1 MQRAG
6 QDWLVLAELTHHKA
20 SAVGLVTALQF
31 APQFLLLPL
40 TGFVADHYNQRK
52 LLIMTQA
59 IMGALALTLGM
70 LTVTGTVELW
80 HVYIFAFLFGSASAF
95 DATIRQTFVAELV
108 GDADLPNAV
117 ALNSTSFNGARMVGP
132 AIAGAVIA
140 SVGTGWAFI
149 INGFSF
155 LAVLLSLARLRRA
168 DLHGHPRAQRA
179 RGSFTDGFRYVW
191 RRKDLKAILIM
202 LFLIGTFGLNFPI
215 FISAMAVRVFHSEA
229 GGYGLL
235 FSMMAIGTV
244 IGALLS
250 AGRDRPTLE
259 TLLGSAALFGTG
271 CVAAAIMPDYWSF
284 GAALALT
291 GAASMTFVNATSA
304 LMQLSTEVG
313 MRGRVIALRV
323 GVTFGGTAIG
333 APTIGWIADHFG
345 PRWSL
350 GIGAAA
356 GFAAAIVAA
365 LAIATRDKGS
375 AAPPG

>member
-1 MQRAG
+1 
-6 QDWLVLAELTHHKA
+6 
-20 SAVGLVTALQF
+20 
-31 APQFLLLPL
+31 
-40 TGFVADHYNQRK
+40 
-52 LLIMTQA
+52 
-59 IMGALALTLGM
+59 
-70 LTVTGTVELW
+70 
-80 HVYIFAFLFGSASAF
+80 
-95 DATIRQTFVAELV
+95 
-108 GDADLPNAV
+108 
-117 ALNSTSFNGARMVGP
+117 
-132 AIAGAVIA
+132 
-140 SVGTGWAFI
+140 
-149 INGFSF
+149 
-155 LAVLLSLARLRRA
+155 
-168 DLHGHPRAQRA
+168 
-179 RGSFTDGFRYVW
+179 
-191 RRKDLKAILIM
+191 M

-284 GAALALT
+284 GAALAFT

-323 GVTFGGTAIG
+323 GVTFGGAAIG

-356 GFAAAIVAA
+356 GFAAALVAA
-365 LAIATRDKGS
+365 YAISAKGR
-375 AAPPG
+375 